1 MADDRREPTQEETE
15 KQEEDERKRDEKP
28 KENEPWAKTSS
39 GDKESMTS
47 D

>member
-15 KQEEDERKRDEKP
+15 KHEEDERDRDEKP
-28 KENEPWAKTSS
+28 KENEPWAKTGS
-39 GDKESMTS
+39 GDTESMTS

>member
-1 MADDRREPTQEETE
+1 MADDRREPTKQKTE
-15 KQEEDERKRDEKP
+15 KHEEDERDRDDKP